1 MQIARLRL
9 DISKTNCRS
18 NNQAHLEVHN
28 PMLKIPS
35 DVCNRKQRAAPLLV
49 AQSNP
54 LRFLRLLHQ
63 LALQLLISR
72 TNCSMH
78 TPSPDHFLIG
88 IQAKAKEV
96 GFACCRMLE
105 TTSILRQTS
114 HPLANIPT
122 MHCGGGRLT
131 WIPRSQIEVREVDD
145 VIVLLLES
153 NRIN

>member
-1 MQIARLRL
+1 
-9 DISKTNCRS
+9 
-18 NNQAHLEVHN
+18 
-28 PMLKIPS
+28 MLKIPS

-49 AQSNP
+49 AQSIP

-78 TPSPDHFLIG
+78 TPSVDHFLIG

-96 GFACCRMLE
+96 GLACYMLAIC
-105 TTSILRQTS
+105 TNNINLAADFTPISKYS
-114 HPLANIPT
+114 HNAQG
-122 MHCGGGRLT
+122 GGGRLT
-131 WIPRSQIEVREVDD
+131 WIPRSKIEVREVDD